1 MKNQTNNY
9 LAIQKLVPYNV
20 DSQYKGNEEPPDEL
34 QTPKQQ
40 FDNFLKES
48 LYKHIAE
55 QTNLYSV
62 QVTGSSIKTDENKIH
77 TIYWHTYIDGNFEI
91 PQYRVHWSQFT
102 RCSSISEIMSVKQR
116 FETIEQFF
124 YESDNDKMP
133 KKRRAR
139 F

>member
-1 MKNQTNNY
+1 M
-9 LAIQKLVPYNV
+9 

-62 QVTGSSIKTDENKIH
+62 QVTGSSIKTDENKIQQF
-77 TIYWHTYIDGNFEI
+77 IGILILMGI
-91 PQYRVHWSQFT
+91 LKYRNTECIGHSLQGVLL
-102 RCSSISEIMSVKQR
+102 
-116 FETIEQFF
+116 
-124 YESDNDKMP
+124 
-133 KKRRAR
+133 
-139 F
+139 